1 MFNQDKKQIQMLQA
15 RVSQL
20 ETTVGHLTNA
30 VLKINKRK
38 QAEDKV
44 KVALTPTLE
53 ELVTKHELDMLRKR
67 AG

>member
-1 MFNQDKKQIQMLQA
+1 MFKNNQEIQVLKA
-15 RVSQL
+15 KVSQL
-20 ETTVGHLTNA
+20 ETTERHLTDA

-53 ELVTKHELDMLRKR
+53 ELVTKHELDCLRKR